1 MLFILEIV
9 VCIFLFKCKAVAVY
23 DVKKSIM
30 KRRDSWINFKSVMV
44 LQLYN
49 ICSFIATI
57 AFTAAPTLL
66 TGFEWGINKHRRKK
80 QEQTNNKTV

>member
-1 MLFILEIV
+1 
-9 VCIFLFKCKAVAVY
+9 
-23 DVKKSIM
+23 M

-66 TGFEWGINKHRRKK
+66 TGFEWGINKHGRKK
-80 QEQTNNKTV
+80 TRTNKQQKCLDAGLAN